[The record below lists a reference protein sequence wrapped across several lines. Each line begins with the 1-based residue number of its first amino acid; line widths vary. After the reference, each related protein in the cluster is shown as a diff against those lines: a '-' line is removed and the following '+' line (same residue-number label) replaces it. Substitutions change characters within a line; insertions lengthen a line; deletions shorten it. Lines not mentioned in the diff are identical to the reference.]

1 MFVNQGQLWMH
12 LMEGGMIVARA
23 VHSRDYYI
31 CRMHSSG
38 LIEWHMHS
46 DEKKWARLS
55 LQLNQTY
62 DKYEPFEGSVYSK
75 WGI

>member
-12 LMEGGMIVARA
+12 LLAGGMIVAR
-23 VHSRDYYI
+23 SSQERDYYI
-31 CRMHSSG
+31 CRMSDVG

-46 DEKKWARLS
+46 DEVKWARLS
-55 LQLNQTY
+55 LQLNQPY
-62 DKYEPFEGSVYSK
+62 DHYEPFEDSVYYK